1 MSNDR
6 GQRPK
11 KLRDQLPKLGSS
23 DGGDDEIGYGK
34 PPKRTQFQPGVSGN
48 PRGRP
53 RVSKNVRPAVR
64 EDQLTKLI
72 FQEANRKINIREDGR
87 ARKIKMAEA
96 ILRSLAAKAA
106 QGHRLHQKL
115 FLDLYAQSQA
125 SERERDAEVL
135 ETVINYKRPAERV
148 LEHCKATGEKPPD
161 LIIPPD
167 NIHIDMETGEIT
179 ITGPTAW
186 ERKAA
191 DKKLRYFREVQR
203 QEIICFERELE
214 KTEDSKMRK
223 SIKEEIERAREL
235 VSFYTKI
242 LGEEEPEPTKQK

>member
-23 DGGDDEIGYGK
+23 DGDDDEIGYGK

-53 RVSKNVRPAVR
+53 RGSKNVRPAVR

-115 FLDLYAQSQA
+115 FLELYAQSQA
-125 SERERDAEVL
+125 SERERDERIL
-135 ETVINYKRPAERV
+135 GGIIDYKRQAERV
-148 LEHCKATGEKPPD
+148 LERCKATGEKPPE
-161 LIIPPD
+161 LMMHPD
-167 NIHIDMETGEIT
+167 DIHIDMETGQIT
-179 ITGPTAW
+179 YTGPTAW

-191 DKKLRYFREVQR
+191 DKEFRALQGIHR
-203 QEIICFERELE
+203 QEIVFLSLELE
-214 KTEDSKMRK
+214 KSEDPKMRK
-223 SIKEEIERAREL
+223 SIEGDIEKSREML
-235 VSFYTKI
+235 SLLALA